1 MVSLLL
7 LLVQELP
14 FELKDGERVV
24 LLGNTFVERE
34 AAYGR
39 IEAALVRRF
48 PKASFRNL
56 AWSGDT
62 AAVQL
67 RPNGFPALESRLEE
81 LRPSVLFVSFGSMEA
96 FEGES
101 GLPGFV
107 RAYGAFLDRLART
120 QARLVLLSPTPHE
133 AKGAP
138 FPDPSEHN
146 RHLARY
152 AEAIRTLA
160 RDRGARYVDLLGP
173 LGKAKGPL
181 TENGLHLTSE
191 GYAVAARAIEDGLG
205 LPPALHRIP
214 DLGAGR
220 HTLLADGKPVAT
232 ATADEWAR
240 GVELPPS
247 AELLKTIVEKN
258 LHYFIRWRP
267 QNAEYIYGTRSKAEG
282 ANVGNPQFES
292 EFRKIEGIVREHEA
306 RIAAL
311 ARPAYEVRKA
321 E

>member
-1 MVSLLL
+1 MLILLL
-7 LLVQELP
+7 LMQDVP
-14 FELKDGERVV
+14 FELQEGDRVV

-48 PKASFRNL
+48 PKATFRNL
-56 AWSGDT
+56 AWSGDR
-62 AAVQL
+62 ADVQL
-67 RPNGFPALESRLEE
+67 RPNGFPSLESRLEE
-81 LRPSVLFVSFGSMEA
+81 LKPSVLIVSFGTMEA
-96 FEGES
+96 FDGES
-101 GLPGFV
+101 GRPKFV
-107 RAYGAFLDRLART
+107 RAYGAFLDRLAT
-120 QARLVLLSPTPHE
+120 LKARVVLLSPTPHE
-133 AKGAP
+133 EKGPP
-138 FPDPSEHN
+138 FADPAEHN
-146 RHLARY
+146 RDLARY

-160 RDRGARYVDLLGP
+160 RERGARYVDLLGP
-173 LGKAKGPL
+173 LSKAKGPL
-181 TENGLHLTSE
+181 TENGIHLTSE

-214 DLGAGR
+214 DLAAGR
-220 HTLLADGKPVAT
+220 HTLFAGGNPVAT
-232 ATADEWAR
+232 ATAEEWAR

-247 AELLKTIVEKN
+247 EELRRTIVEKN

-292 EFRKIEGIVREHEA
+292 EFRKIEGIVAEYEA
-306 RIAAL
+306 RIAGL
-311 ARPAYEVRKA
+311 ARPRYEVRKA